1 MKAKQ
6 VLSTD
11 FEDKNGRTDKKPLM
25 RYFTAMKPRAGTTM
39 DDKGRERSLTA
50 TGGSE
55 RPSHVFVFCGQFLSD
70 VRTRS
75 LCCK

>member
-25 RYFTAMKPRAGTTM
+25 RYFTAMKPRAGSDQLWM
-39 DDKGRERSLTA
+39 IRAEISNRYGRKRKTQPRIRVLPAVS
-50 TGGSE
+50 
-55 RPSHVFVFCGQFLSD
+55 F
-70 VRTRS
+70 
-75 LCCK
+75 